1 MLEDPARDERVGEG
15 GDAVAAAA
23 ARGAAQ
29 HVHRE
34 GPLEEFGPALA
45 LWFGAG
51 LSFGLGLADAWR
63 GTGPGGGDG
72 AAGDDGIAQGRGG
85 GEDAEV
91 GPLVL
96 ARVGDQGDEGGVVR
110 DSCYDSVRRSPTA
123 NPEPASS
130 RSLSSACHPPC
141 PGRQI
146 PTSLTGSRSHSPSRA
161 SSLVCSEPGTQDMLA
176 LLEALPLHRLLRWIS
191 DPNCH
196 LAEQRIVGV
205 VEGEQEGGAMPAP
218 AEGPAQG
225 GAAEAIYDRR
235 ATQVWFPVA
244 GRAATP
250 RPG

>member
-1 MLEDPARDERVGEG
+1 MASLATGNAGKPPPCASPPACRGMKFSRRSQGRGVGVDGGALRWPWGGGSGEAQLGLGSGGREGWGLGAETLLEDPARDERVGEG

-110 DSCYDSVRRSPTA
+110 DGCYDSALVPQWPYGTDSLPQGACEQTA
-123 NPEPASS
+123 SNWKFV
-130 RSLSSACHPPC
+130 L
-141 PGRQI
+141 
-146 PTSLTGSRSHSPSRA
+146 
-161 SSLVCSEPGTQDMLA
+161 QDK
-176 LLEALPLHRLLRWIS
+176 
-191 DPNCH
+191 
-196 LAEQRIVGV
+196 
-205 VEGEQEGGAMPAP
+205 
-218 AEGPAQG
+218 
-225 GAAEAIYDRR
+225 
-235 ATQVWFPVA
+235 
-244 GRAATP
+244 
-250 RPG
+250 

>member
-51 LSFGLGLADAWR
+51 LSFGLGLADAW
-63 GTGPGGGDG
+63 PGGGDG

-110 DSCYDSVRRSPTA
+110 DSCYDSVLSPTA
-123 NPEPASS
+123 AR
-130 RSLSSACHPPC
+130 RS
-141 PGRQI
+141 
-146 PTSLTGSRSHSPSRA
+146 
-161 SSLVCSEPGTQDMLA
+161 SSLPSGLR
-176 LLEALPLHRLLRWIS
+176 LLERYRDGVREVGGALAVDAVAVPELEV
-191 DPNCH
+191 P
-196 LAEQRIVGV
+196 G
-205 VEGEQEGGAMPAP
+205 GEEGGGDQAGGGGHG
-218 AEGPAQG
+218 AEVDGEG
-225 GAAEAIYDRR
+225 
-235 ATQVWFPVA
+235 
-244 GRAATP
+244 GRARGAGVHQLAGAPPSSTAVSRLP
-250 RPG
+250 RSCGA

>member
-1 MLEDPARDERVGEG
+1 MKFSRRSQGRGVGVERGALRWPWGGGSGEAQLGLGSCGREGWGLGAETQMLEDPARHERVGEG

-29 HVHRE
+29 HVDRE

-110 DSCYDSVRRSPTA
+110 DSCYDSVLSQFAVECAPRRGFWF
-123 NPEPASS
+123 NP
-130 RSLSSACHPPC
+130 
-141 PGRQI
+141 
-146 PTSLTGSRSHSPSRA
+146 
-161 SSLVCSEPGTQDMLA
+161 
-176 LLEALPLHRLLRWIS
+176 RW
-191 DPNCH
+191 
-196 LAEQRIVGV
+196 
-205 VEGEQEGGAMPAP
+205 
-218 AEGPAQG
+218 
-225 GAAEAIYDRR
+225 
-235 ATQVWFPVA
+235 
-244 GRAATP
+244 
-250 RPG
+250 

>member
-1 MLEDPARDERVGEG
+1 MSNRDALRWPWGRGSGEAQLGLGSGGREGWGLGAETQMLEDPARHERVGES

-29 HVHRE
+29 HVDRE

-63 GTGPGGGDG
+63 GTGPGGGPGAVGDG

-110 DSCYDSVRRSPTA
+110 DSCYDSVLSSNPRSVTHSTNSGKA
-123 NPEPASS
+123 KVEPA
-130 RSLSSACHPPC
+130 A
-141 PGRQI
+141 
-146 PTSLTGSRSHSPSRA
+146 
-161 SSLVCSEPGTQDMLA
+161 A
-176 LLEALPLHRLLRWIS
+176 LKS
-191 DPNCH
+191 
-196 LAEQRIVGV
+196 
-205 VEGEQEGGAMPAP
+205 
-218 AEGPAQG
+218 
-225 GAAEAIYDRR
+225 
-235 ATQVWFPVA
+235 
-244 GRAATP
+244 
-250 RPG
+250 